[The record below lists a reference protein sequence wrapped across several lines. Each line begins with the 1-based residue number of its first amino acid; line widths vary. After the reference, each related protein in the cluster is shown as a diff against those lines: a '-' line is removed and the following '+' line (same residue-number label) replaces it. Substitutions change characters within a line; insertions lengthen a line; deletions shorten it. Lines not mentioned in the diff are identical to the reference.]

1 MDTKLKEKDKHI
13 VEPKVEDIKALP
25 DYSKSIHQDSEENPS
40 VPLDENLSTLQKIHA
55 ILLNCI
61 NLTQKEKLEF
71 ANSQRYFMK
80 LYLQKLKEKLKK

>member
-1 MDTKLKEKDKHI
+1 MDTKSKEKPEIDS
-13 VEPKVEDIKALP
+13 EGDKVETLSDFS
-25 DYSKSIHQDSEENPS
+25 DSTNVDSEISPS
-40 VPLDENLSTLQKIHA
+40 IPLDENLTTLQKIHA

-61 NLTQKEKLEF
+61 NLSQKEKLEF